1 MRQARRDGAQ
11 DLEERYQRGLEA
23 AQEKAQ
29 RIVKTA
35 RPGTRSEHARYDP
48 AARLLREWYLESHAG
63 LLGQSLGRPGS
74 GPDAAGVEAMA
85 AQVGRLRAMG
95 YSARGPRDQRSSAR
109 VWIAER
115 PPADPLGPLKAT
127 ATLLRVAQ
135 TDVATTVRDLHEDL
149 TAGAPGRA
157 MAYISQ
163 QRGIDEVR
171 GPILRHWYQR
181 NYLAALDAELGLL
194 RPLEVVTRGEVAE
207 VAASVQHGQ
216 FRRIIGA
223 DGVPLV
229 TAHGTV
235 LNDVDRRLAAGEA
248 GVIPPPARPVP
259 VARNSILRL
268 RVIQSWRQK
277 GPAPRAEWAA
287 AAELPADVVSQA
299 WKEIPGAQQSRLI
312 ASWLD
317 THRGRFNPPAD
328 VLEGEPLPADRP
340 FVGGRRRLRRPPE
353 EAAAAMFNQEPLKAS
368 AAARSR
374 EISAALTS
382 ASPELGRGRGATL
395 QPQESSPS
403 RCRPPAPDRTADR
416 QR

>member
-1 MRQARRDGAQ
+1 MRQARRDAAQ
-11 DLEERYQRGLEA
+11 DLEERYQRAVET

-48 AARLLREWYLESHAG
+48 AARLLRDWYLESHAG
-63 LLGQSLGRPGS
+63 LLSHSLGRPGS
-74 GPDAAGVEAMA
+74 GPDAAAVEATA

-95 YSARGPRDQRSSAR
+95 YSARGPRDQRPSAR

-115 PPADPLGPLKAT
+115 PPTDPLGPLKAT

-135 TDVATTVRDLHEDL
+135 TDAATTVRDLHEDL
-149 TAGAPGRA
+149 TAGVSGRA
-157 MAYISQ
+157 VAYLSQ

-171 GPILRHWYQR
+171 GPVLRHWYQR

-194 RPLEVVTRGEVAE
+194 RPLQVVTRGEVAE
-207 VAASVQHGQ
+207 VAACVQHGQ
-216 FRRIIGA
+216 FRRIIGV

-248 GVIPPPARPVP
+248 GVVPPPAQPVR
-259 VARNSILRL
+259 AAGNSTLRL
-268 RVIQSWRQK
+268 RVIQSWRQR
-277 GPAPRAEWAA
+277 GHVARAEWAA
-287 AAELPADVVSQA
+287 AAELPADVVPRP

-317 THRGRFNPPAD
+317 AHRGRFNPPAD
-328 VLEGEPLPADRP
+328 VLAGEQLPADRP
-340 FVGGRRRLRRPPE
+340 FVGGRRQLRRPPE
-353 EAAAAMFNQEPLKAS
+353 EAAAAMFNQQPHRPLD
-368 AAARSR
+368 AARSR

-382 ASPELGRGRGATL
+382 AGSEPGRGRGATL
-395 QPQESSPS
+395 QPQEPGSS
-403 RCRPPAPDRTADR
+403 RCRPVPPGRAADR
-416 QR
+416 LR